1 MTHWVTKCTAN
12 SWANLLH
19 GDLWQH
25 GVQMRTKFWDKEREV
40 FVCAHMEQDVQTE
53 CDHKWRVSGSRLVP
67 TPCPMPE
74 LLGPYKDLS
83 GSYYHSAYSGGHR
96 FTWVRSVAKALFT
109 NGKVGC
115 KLSSSHSVSRK
126 GLRFR
131 HQVVEYRMGT
141 HTSTAISLLSPF
153 SSPSVP
159 ETEAPKWQGSALP
172 LNSVPCTLSPLLF

>member
-1 MTHWVTKCTAN
+1 MSKLSVTISEEEVGTGLY
-12 SWANLLH
+12 LLH
-19 GDLWQH
+19 VLCQRW
-25 GVQMRTKFWDKEREV
+25 V
-40 FVCAHMEQDVQTE
+40 
-53 CDHKWRVSGSRLVP
+53 HK
-67 TPCPMPE
+67 

-83 GSYYHSAYSGGHR
+83 GSYYRSAYSSGGHR

-131 HQVVEYRMGT
+131 LQGDEYRMGT
-141 HTSTAISLLSPF
+141 HASTAISLLSPF

-159 ETEAPKWQGSALP
+159 ETEAPK
-172 LNSVPCTLSPLLF
+172 